1 MKESDRIAAM
11 EEELR
16 KLGCEISSD
25 ENSVWIK
32 GKSSLKGDEELDGH
46 GDHRIVMALAVLA
59 SSIDGETVINGAEAV
74 NKSYPDFFED
84 LRKTGVEVKLT

>member
-1 MKESDRIAAM
+1 
-11 EEELR
+11 
-16 KLGCEISSD
+16 
-25 ENSVWIK
+25 
-32 GKSSLKGDEELDGH
+32 
-46 GDHRIVMALAVLA
+46 MALAVLA